1 MTLYLRPENLEHVT
15 PAMKPL
21 HVALRSP
28 PQLSAHLPRPKALIC
43 LFSADRVGLLA
54 SVFRLLCLNLHPQ
67 LRLRQAGW
75 IWRQVQ
81 EQGRQVGVQTKLSC
95 MKSRGLGPASPV
107 ATRPLSPETRRAGL
121 LGSPER
127 GPESSRGIWEAGRN
141 TEPHTSYS

>member
-1 MTLYLRPENLEHVT
+1 MTLYLRLENLEHVT

-28 PQLSAHLPRPKALIC
+28 PQLSAHLPRPEALIC
-43 LFSADRVGLLA
+43 LFSADSVGLLA
-54 SVFRLLCLNLHPQ
+54 SVFRLLCLNLPPQ
-67 LRLRQAGW
+67 LILLQAGW

-81 EQGRQVGVQTKLSC
+81 GWQVGVQTKLFC
-95 MKSRGLGPASPV
+95 MKSCGLGPALPV
-107 ATRPLSPETRRAGL
+107 AMRPLSPETRQAGL

-127 GPESSRGIWEAGRN
+127 GLESSRGIWKAGPN